1 MQTRLVRF
9 FQRVLQ
15 QDSATLDA
23 LSGYGEAIY
32 FDQDNVVLIFSL
44 KGLYQFM
51 TKENEMNYSDFRK
64 CVYAGNINEELQRL
78 GGRIDIHC
86 SHGKVEQNVYKL
98 VHYAVSLQ

>member
-23 LSGYGEAIY
+23 LSGYGEALY
-32 FDQDNVVLIFSL
+32 FDQDSAVLVFTL
-44 KGLYQFM
+44 RGLHQFII
-51 TKENEMNYSDFRK
+51 KDGEMSYGEFRK

-78 GGRIDIHC
+78 GGKVVIHR

-98 VHYAVSLQ
+98 VNCNL